1 MSDNSNSTKVSV
13 IYNETQRQPIL
24 SNINQDILT
33 EVYLLRNK
41 INESRHDS
49 SLSNDTAYTDNQK
62 KLESEIMKVMT
73 LCQSIAEVVTEV
85 KNKLEQYDIEVSD
98 GAVSDIEQESIEE
111 LVEQTESKPIIES
124 IEELIE
130 QTESKPI
137 IESIEELIE
146 QTEPESGVEFVK
158 PKRKYKKKISFE

>member
-1 MSDNSNSTKVSV
+1 MRIAYYEISIKYKLYILIYTIIDKLMSDNSNSTKVSV

-111 LVEQTESKPIIES
+111 LVEQTE
-124 IEELIE
+124 
-130 QTESKPI
+130 
-137 IESIEELIE
+137 
-146 QTEPESGVEFVK
+146 PESGVEFVK

>member
-1 MSDNSNSTKVSV
+1 
-13 IYNETQRQPIL
+13 
-24 SNINQDILT
+24 
-33 EVYLLRNK
+33 
-41 INESRHDS
+41 
-49 SLSNDTAYTDNQK
+49 
-62 KLESEIMKVMT
+62 MKVMT

-146 QTEPESGVEFVK
+146 QTESKPIIESIEELIEQTEPESGVEFVK